1 MTAEP
6 VIRTTIELPAA
17 MHQRIGAMAVRERRS
32 GRAQVIWL
40 LQLALDQH
48 DKPRRP
54 APAAS
59 PDPAFD
65 EFRAAYPRK
74 AGKALARRAWDKALR
89 RAEVAAIIDGARR
102 YAEDPNREP
111 EFTAHPATWLNQD
124 RWLDDPLP
132 ARRQLTTRACEG
144 DAIVAGYL
152 ERISENGERP
162 GHGPALPV
170 RPRGLPG

>member
-65 EFRAAYPRK
+65 QFWAIYPRK

-89 RAEVAAIIDGARR
+89 RAPRTRGGRSCPPISRWLSAGRRLWWSRDGSR
-102 YAEDPNREP
+102 
-111 EFTAHPATWLNQD
+111 TAQPAT
-124 RWLDDPLP
+124 
-132 ARRQLTTRACEG
+132 
-144 DAIVAGYL
+144 
-152 ERISENGERP
+152 
-162 GHGPALPV
+162 
-170 RPRGLPG
+170 